1 MEPSRPAHAAPR
13 RKYTPE
19 FKAQLLEQ
27 CERPGA
33 SVPAVAL
40 SHGIHASLV
49 YRWRSQA
56 QLALLAS
63 AQAQAQAQ
71 AQAPTPASLSATAT
85 ATAKTAAKT
94 PTPTLPTKPAPFI
107 ALPHPQARSRNTQR
121 SSTPSAQ
128 STTPQSA
135 HSSAPEEA
143 IHIQVHCGP
152 TQVHIHWPTS
162 AADQCAL
169 WLSEALPQLSQSPLL
184 SQSALPPPL
193 PQPPPPLLSPSHRP
207 STVPSTQARTPQ

>member
-1 MEPSRPAHAAPR
+1 MEPSRPAHAPPR

-63 AQAQAQAQ
+63 AQAQA
-71 AQAPTPASLSATAT
+71 PTPAILSAA
-85 ATAKTAAKT
+85 AAAKT

-107 ALPHPQARSRNTQR
+107 ALPHPQARSRNTPN
-121 SSTPSAQ
+121 SGTPSAP

>member
-63 AQAQAQAQ
+63 AQAQA
-71 AQAPTPASLSATAT
+71 PTPAILSAA
-85 ATAKTAAKT
+85 AAAKT

-107 ALPHPQARSRNTQR
+107 ALPHPQARSRNTPN
-121 SSTPSAQ
+121 SGTPSAP
-128 STTPQSA
+128 STTPQPA

>member
-63 AQAQAQAQ
+63 AQAQA
-71 AQAPTPASLSATAT
+71 PTPAILSAA
-85 ATAKTAAKT
+85 AAAKT

-107 ALPHPQARSRNTQR
+107 ALPHPQARSRNTQS
-121 SSTPSAQ
+121 SSTPSAP

>member
-1 MEPSRPAHAAPR
+1 MEPSRPAHAPPR

-63 AQAQAQAQ
+63 AQAQA
-71 AQAPTPASLSATAT
+71 PTPASLSATAT

-107 ALPHPQARSRNTQR
+107 ALPHPQARSRNTQ
-121 SSTPSAQ
+121 SSGTPSAP

-152 TQVHIHWPTS
+152 TQVHIRWPTS
-162 AADQCAL
+162 AAGQCAR
-169 WLSEALPQLSQSPLL
+169 WLSEALPQLPPSPLL
-184 SQSALPPPL
+184 SQSPV
-193 PQPPPPLLSPSHRP
+193 PPPPPPALSPSHRP

>member
-1 MEPSRPAHAAPR
+1 MEPSRPAHAPPR

-63 AQAQAQAQ
+63 AQAQA
-71 AQAPTPASLSATAT
+71 PTPAILSAA
-85 ATAKTAAKT
+85 AAAKT

>member
-63 AQAQAQAQ
+63 AQAQA
-71 AQAPTPASLSATAT
+71 PTPAILSAA
-85 ATAKTAAKT
+85 AAAKT

-107 ALPHPQARSRNTQR
+107 ALPHPQARSRNTQS
-121 SSTPSAQ
+121 SSTPSAP

-193 PQPPPPLLSPSHRP
+193 PQPPPPLLSPSHSP

>member
-1 MEPSRPAHAAPR
+1 MEPSSPAHAAPR

-71 AQAPTPASLSATAT
+71 APTPAILSAA
-85 ATAKTAAKT
+85 AAAKT

-107 ALPHPQARSRNTQR
+107 ALPHPQARSRNTPN
-121 SSTPSAQ
+121 SGTPSAP

>member
-63 AQAQAQAQ
+63 AQAQ
-71 AQAPTPASLSATAT
+71 
-85 ATAKTAAKT
+85 
-94 PTPTLPTKPAPFI
+94 
-107 ALPHPQARSRNTQR
+107 PQ
-121 SSTPSAQ
+121 
-128 STTPQSA
+128 
-135 HSSAPEEA
+135 
-143 IHIQVHCGP
+143 C
-152 TQVHIHWPTS
+152 
-162 AADQCAL
+162 
-169 WLSEALPQLSQSPLL
+169 
-184 SQSALPPPL
+184 
-193 PQPPPPLLSPSHRP
+193 
-207 STVPSTQARTPQ
+207 

>member
-63 AQAQAQAQ
+63 AQAQA
-71 AQAPTPASLSATAT
+71 PTPASLSATAT

-107 ALPHPQARSRNTQR
+107 ALPHPQARSRNTQ
-121 SSTPSAQ
+121 SSGTPSGP

-169 WLSEALPQLSQSPLL
+169 WLSEALPQLSQSPLPSPLL
-184 SQSALPPPL
+184 SQSPV
-193 PQPPPPLLSPSHRP
+193 PPPPPPALSPSHRP

>member
-1 MEPSRPAHAAPR
+1 MEPSRPAHAPPR

-63 AQAQAQAQ
+63 AQAQA
-71 AQAPTPASLSATAT
+71 PTPAILSAA
-85 ATAKTAAKT
+85 AAAKT

-107 ALPHPQARSRNTQR
+107 ALPHPQARSRNTQS
-121 SSTPSAQ
+121 SSTPSAP

-169 WLSEALPQLSQSPLL
+169 WLSEALPQLSQSPLPSPLL
-184 SQSALPPPL
+184 SQSPVPPPPLPPPL
-193 PQPPPPLLSPSHRP
+193 SPSHSP

>member
-63 AQAQAQAQ
+63 AQAQA
-71 AQAPTPASLSATAT
+71 PTPAILSAA
-85 ATAKTAAKT
+85 AAAKT

-193 PQPPPPLLSPSHRP
+193 PQPPPPPLSPSHRP

>member
-1 MEPSRPAHAAPR
+1 MEPSSPAHAAPR

-27 CERPGA
+27 CDRLGA

-63 AQAQAQAQ
+63 AQAQA
-71 AQAPTPASLSATAT
+71 PTPASLSATT
-85 ATAKTAAKT
+85 APTTQT
-94 PTPTLPTKPAPFI
+94 PTPALPTKPAPFI
-107 ALPHPQARSRNTQR
+107 ALPHPQARSRNTQ
-121 SSTPSAQ
+121 SSGTPSAP

-152 TQVHIHWPTS
+152 TQVHIRWPTS
-162 AADQCAL
+162 AAGQCAR
-169 WLSEALPQLSQSPLL
+169 WLSEALPQLSQSPVPP
-184 SQSALPPPL
+184 LPPPL
-193 PQPPPPLLSPSHRP
+193 PPPLSPSHSP

>member
-1 MEPSRPAHAAPR
+1 MEPSRPAHAPPR

-63 AQAQAQAQ
+63 AQAQA
-71 AQAPTPASLSATAT
+71 PTPAILSAA
-85 ATAKTAAKT
+85 AAAKT

-107 ALPHPQARSRNTQR
+107 ALPHPQARSRNTPN
-121 SSTPSAQ
+121 SGTPSAP

-193 PQPPPPLLSPSHRP
+193 PQPPPPPLSPSHSP

>member
-63 AQAQAQAQ
+63 AQAQA
-71 AQAPTPASLSATAT
+71 PTPAILSAA
-85 ATAKTAAKT
+85 AAAKT

-121 SSTPSAQ
+121 SSTPSAP

>member
-1 MEPSRPAHAAPR
+1 MEPSRPAHAPPR

-63 AQAQAQAQ
+63 AQAQA
-71 AQAPTPASLSATAT
+71 PTPAILSAA
-85 ATAKTAAKT
+85 AAAKT

-107 ALPHPQARSRNTQR
+107 ALPHPQARSRNTQS
-121 SSTPSAQ
+121 SSTPSAP

>member
-56 QLALLAS
+56 QLAFCQALQPPGQPTTQYTPGALAS
-63 AQAQAQAQ
+63 
-71 AQAPTPASLSATAT
+71 SR
-85 ATAKTAAKT
+85 
-94 PTPTLPTKPAPFI
+94 
-107 ALPHPQARSRNTQR
+107 AL
-121 SSTPSAQ
+121 
-128 STTPQSA
+128 
-135 HSSAPEEA
+135 
-143 IHIQVHCGP
+143 
-152 TQVHIHWPTS
+152 
-162 AADQCAL
+162 
-169 WLSEALPQLSQSPLL
+169 
-184 SQSALPPPL
+184 
-193 PQPPPPLLSPSHRP
+193 
-207 STVPSTQARTPQ
+207 

>member
-1 MEPSRPAHAAPR
+1 MEPSRPAHAPPR

-19 FKAQLLEQ
+19 FRAQLLEQ

-63 AQAQAQAQ
+63 AQAQAL
-71 AQAPTPASLSATAT
+71 TPASLSATAT
-85 ATAKTAAKT
+85 ATAKT
-94 PTPTLPTKPAPFI
+94 PTPALPTKPAPFI

-152 TQVHIHWPTS
+152 TQVHIRWPTS
-162 AADQCAL
+162 AAGQCAL
-169 WLSEALPQLSQSPLL
+169 WLSEALPQLPPSPLL
-184 SQSALPPPL
+184 SQSPV
-193 PQPPPPLLSPSHRP
+193 PPPPPPALSPSHRP

>member
-63 AQAQAQAQ
+63 AQAQA
-71 AQAPTPASLSATAT
+71 PTPAILSAA
-85 ATAKTAAKT
+85 AAAKT

-107 ALPHPQARSRNTQR
+107 ALPHPQARSRNTPN
-121 SSTPSAQ
+121 SGTPSAP

-169 WLSEALPQLSQSPLL
+169 WLSEALPQLSQSPV
-184 SQSALPPPL
+184 PPL
-193 PQPPPPLLSPSHRP
+193 PPPPPPLLSPSHRP

>member
-1 MEPSRPAHAAPR
+1 MEPSRPAHAPPR

-63 AQAQAQAQ
+63 AQAQA
-71 AQAPTPASLSATAT
+71 PTPAILSAA
-85 ATAKTAAKT
+85 AAAKT

-107 ALPHPQARSRNTQR
+107 ALPHPQARSRNTPN
-121 SSTPSAQ
+121 SGTPSAP

-193 PQPPPPLLSPSHRP
+193 PPPLSPSHRP

>member
-63 AQAQAQAQ
+63 AQAQA
-71 AQAPTPASLSATAT
+71 PTPAILSAA
-85 ATAKTAAKT
+85 AAAKT

-107 ALPHPQARSRNTQR
+107 ALPHPQARSRNTPN
-121 SSTPSAQ
+121 SGTPSAP